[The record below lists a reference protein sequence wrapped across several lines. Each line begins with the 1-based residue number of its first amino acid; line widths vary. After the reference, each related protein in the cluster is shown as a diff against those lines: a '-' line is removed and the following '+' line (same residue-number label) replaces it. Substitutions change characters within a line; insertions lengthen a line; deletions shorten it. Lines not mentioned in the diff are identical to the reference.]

1 MSLADLVNHFA
12 AISEV
17 PVEVPEVR
25 DVMINVLRVQD
36 EIIFCQEEMNPDEL
50 RGAYYQFTRRNN
62 VYAEPILCSIIVY
75 CSKLSRAWQR
85 VICCKELVHILDRN
99 IEKTNTKEA
108 IEGLVTRLLG
118 PLSTEDFGIMDIMA
132 SKDRLAIYVALGVLF
147 PQTARTNAK
156 IAIASGAESIDTIA
170 EKADL
175 PGALVRLA
183 LMPEWDGLLEELTSL

>member
-1 MSLADLVNHFA
+1 
-12 AISEV
+12 
-17 PVEVPEVR
+17 
-25 DVMINVLRVQD
+25 
-36 EIIFCQEEMNPDEL
+36 
-50 RGAYYQFTRRNN
+50 
-62 VYAEPILCSIIVY
+62 
-75 CSKLSRAWQR
+75 
-85 VICCKELVHILDRN
+85 
-99 IEKTNTKEA
+99 
-108 IEGLVTRLLG
+108 
-118 PLSTEDFGIMDIMA
+118 MA